1 MLTGRSSLPEMLRSA
16 LKRPLWLW
24 NLLGVERS
32 PHPHPKDHAGHR
44 ARGLRVMKAHMLGD
58 PGAANRQVS
67 PQVAF
72 FAPSGCCHIE
82 PDRERA

>member
-1 MLTGRSSLPEMLRSA
+1 MGKMLTGRSSLPDMLRSA

-32 PHPHPKDHAGHR
+32 PHPHPEHHAGHR
-44 ARGLRVMKAHMLGD
+44 ARGLRAMKAHMLGD

-67 PQVAF
+67 PAGGLLCSKWVL
-72 FAPSGCCHIE
+72 SH
-82 PDRERA
+82 